1 MPKIQEMKSVS
12 PQELRTLLNEGK
24 AVLIDVREPYELDI
38 CKIDALHIPMAEVAA
53 NIDKID
59 RSKTVVIMCR
69 SGKRAEAVVNMLTAD
84 FEMQDVVNLEG
95 GILAWIEQIDTH
107 LETY

>member
-1 MPKIQEMKSVS
+1 MPKLQEMKSVS

-24 AVLIDVREPYELDI
+24 AVLIDIREPYELEI

-53 NIDKID
+53 NVDKID

-69 SGKRAEAVVNMLTAD
+69 SGKRAAAVVNMLMAD
-84 FEMQDVVNLEG
+84 FDMHDIANLEG
-95 GILAWIEQIDTH
+95 GILGWIEQIDTH

>member
-1 MPKIQEMKSVS
+1 MKSVS

-24 AVLIDVREPYELDI
+24 AVLIDVREPYELEI

-59 RSKTVVIMCR
+59 RSKTLVIMCR
-69 SGKRAEAVVNMLTAD
+69 SGKRAEAVANMLITDHNILEIAI
-84 FEMQDVVNLEG
+84 LEG